1 MHNSQSYKYFFS
13 LICIYLLLIILDQ
26 STKIY
31 IAGVMLNNRFEN
43 IEIFPF
49 LNITFVRNTGISFG
63 LFSNGGLL
71 NRYFFTIF
79 ALIVG
84 LTLLII
90 AFLNDDRIARF
101 SLLFISAG
109 AIGNAIDRIYF
120 GGVIDFID
128 FFLYNFHWPAFN
140 LADIFITFGVILL
153 LFENLFGKK
162 NAKNINY

>member
-1 MHNSQSYKYFFS
+1 MHNTDSYKHFFS
-13 LICIYLLLIILDQ
+13 LICIYLLLIIFDQ

-31 IAGVMLNNRFEN
+31 VAKVMLNNRFEN
-43 IEIFPF
+43 IGIFPF

-84 LTLLII
+84 LALLII
-90 AFLNDDRIARF
+90 AFLNNDRIARF

-153 LFENLFGKK
+153 LFENLYGKK
-162 NAKNINY
+162 NT

>member
-1 MHNSQSYKYFFS
+1 MHNTQSYKYFFS
-13 LICIYLLLIILDQ
+13 LICIYLLLIIFDQ

-31 IAGVMLNNRFEN
+31 VAKVMLNNRFEN
-43 IEIFPF
+43 IGIFPF

-84 LTLLII
+84 LALLII
-90 AFLNDDRIARF
+90 AFLNNDRIARF

-153 LFENLFGKK
+153 LFENLYGKK
-162 NAKNINY
+162 NT

>member
-1 MHNSQSYKYFFS
+1 MYNTQSYKRFFS

-31 IAGVMLNNRFEN
+31 VARVMLNNRFEN
-43 IEIFPF
+43 IEIFSF

-84 LTLLII
+84 LALLII
-90 AFLNDDRIARF
+90 AFLNNDRIARF

-153 LFENLFGKK
+153 LFENLYGKK
-162 NAKNINY
+162 NT